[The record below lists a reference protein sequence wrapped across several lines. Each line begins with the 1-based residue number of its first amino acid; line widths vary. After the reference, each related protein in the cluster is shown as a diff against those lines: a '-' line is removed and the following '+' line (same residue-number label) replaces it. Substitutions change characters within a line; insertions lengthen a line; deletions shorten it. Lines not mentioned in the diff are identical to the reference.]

1 MNTMMALW
9 NRGWKGR
16 LSVMILAFFCLCI
29 STSLLVIT
37 AGSAW
42 GALFMQKHATTTPTH
57 TAYRLRSTPIGQPGE
72 ATATATTTQITVPN
86 PCLISATVDEQATTK
101 PSPRTIRTS
110 IVRSRSK
117 LHATPT
123 HTYPQHTPTPVRRP
137 SPSPTLP
144 AVTPTAAL
152 TPTPSSIPPPTVT
165 PTQPPT
171 PTSVPTIPPTPVVTP
186 TSTPTP
192 VVTAT
197 DTVTP
202 VDTPTATVTP
212 GATVSPGT
220 QPTGTPT
227 AIGSPTVNP
236 TLTGTAQSGHTGVG
250 ASIPGGSSP
259 FTRQAGTGGAS
270 ASSAYTGATGNCLG
284 DTLLFEGP
292 SPLLLSLQLEFWVI
306 LSTSLA
312 GTIIFCGKLARAAR
326 ASAKS

>member
-37 AGSAW
+37 AGSTW
-42 GALFMQKHATTTPTH
+42 GALFVQKHAATTPTH
-57 TAYRLRSTPIGQPGE
+57 TAYRLRSTPTDQPGE
-72 ATATATTTQITVPN
+72 ATATATATATTTVISVPN
-86 PCLISATVDEQATTK
+86 PCLISATPDEHATTK
-101 PSPRTIRTS
+101 PSGTR
-110 IVRSRSK
+110 IVRSKGK

-123 HTYPQHTPTPVRRP
+123 HIYPQHTPTPIRRP
-137 SPSPTLP
+137 SPSPTHST
-144 AVTPTAAL
+144 VTPTAVL
-152 TPTPSSIPPPTVT
+152 SPTPSSIPSPVVT
-165 PTQPPT
+165 PTQLPT

-197 DTVTP
+197 GTITP

-212 GATVSPGT
+212 RATVSPGV

-227 AIGSPTVNP
+227 AFGSPAATP
-236 TLTGTAQSGHTGVG
+236 TLAGTTQSGHTGVG
-250 ASIPGGSSP
+250 VSISGGFSP
-259 FTRQAGTGGAS
+259 YSQQNDTGGAS
-270 ASSAYTGATGNCLG
+270 ASSDASGATGNCLG
-284 DTLLFEGP
+284 DTLMFEGP

-312 GTIIFCGKLARAAR
+312 GTIIFCGMLARAAR